1 MARSVDT
8 DPLQN
13 FNYYLLDIPTAS
25 IIPLAFPFKIGQGI
39 AERQLL
45 SFKSIAVP
53 TMEMQMKDVQEGN
66 WPFKHS
72 IPTGAVSTGD
82 VTIESAVTPLS
93 MDFYLWFFQAVW
105 GTGAPRRNLTV
116 VHTRQDKL
124 VPRRIYNLYGCM
136 PKSWKPSSDM
146 DASSSDVS
154 IETLT
159 FSVHQVEVLPG
170 SPL

>member
-1 MARSVDT
+1 MARAVDT

-13 FNYYLLDIPTAS
+13 FNYYLLDIPVPA
-25 IIPLAFPFKIGQGI
+25 IIPVAFPFKTGQGLS
-39 AERQLL
+39 EQQLL

-53 TMEMQMKDVQEGN
+53 SMDIQMKDIQEGN

-72 IPTGAVSTGD
+72 VPLGFVSTGD

-93 MDFYLWFFQAVW
+93 MDFHLWFFQAVW
-105 GTGAPRRNLTV
+105 GTAAPRRNLTV

-124 VPRRIYNLYGCM
+124 VPRRIYNLYGCI

-146 DASSSDVS
+146 DASSSDIS

-159 FSVHQVEVLPG
+159 LSVNQIEVLPG